1 MAEPFPICHL
11 DGGWLPLREARI
23 SPLDRSF
30 LFGDGVY
37 EVVPVFNGRPF
48 RFTEHFDRLARSL
61 AAVRMR
67 DPHDRAAWRAL
78 VRELM
83 ARNGGGDMY
92 VYVQVSRGAEYGRN
106 HAPFPDV
113 PPTVFAFCAPLPK
126 PSAAQLQEGLQCVTA
141 PDIRWARCDI
151 KSVALLGNV
160 MQRQLSAEIGAHET
174 ILIKD
179 GKMMEASA
187 STVHVVLRGVIITPP
202 NSNEILPGTTR
213 SVVEELADRLGVPR
227 QTRPVSEAELRSAEE
242 VWLASATRNV
252 SAVTRIDGAPVGDGR
267 PGPVWRKM
275 WAAFQQLQAEL
286 RDQPW

>member
-1 MAEPFPICHL
+1 MAEPLPICHL
-11 DGGWLPLREARI
+11 NGEWPALREARI

-37 EVVPVFNGRPF
+37 EVVPVFEGRPF
-48 RFTEHFDRLARSL
+48 RFAEHFDRLSRSL
-61 AAVRMR
+61 AALRIR
-67 DPHDRAAWRAL
+67 DPHTRDDWRAL

-83 ARNGGGDMY
+83 QRNGGGDMY

-267 PGPVWRKM
+267 PGPVWHKM
-275 WAAFQQLQAEL
+275 WTAFQQLQADL